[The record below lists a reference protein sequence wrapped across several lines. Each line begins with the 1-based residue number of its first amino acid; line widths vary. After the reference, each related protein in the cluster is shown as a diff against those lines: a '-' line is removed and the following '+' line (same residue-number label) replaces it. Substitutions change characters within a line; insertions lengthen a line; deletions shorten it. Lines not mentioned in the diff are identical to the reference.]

1 MLTPGSGGGGCSLLQ
16 WGQRQAW
23 SVSPGSQAPLSGW
36 PLGQPRGR
44 GVWVARSCHRAG
56 PPARAALPR
65 SVLRKMI
72 SDLPSA
78 PCWHRW
84 SLLCPE
90 SCLCGLDGRAWLRQG
105 RLGSRGLRGPVG
117 VPLTRTGA
125 STALPQVPPGF
136 RLHFTV
142 PGAARPPRHL
152 RAAVTFA
159 WGSGLGALAGAL
171 SRPSA
176 ASPSG
181 FAGPDCRGAGPPLT
195 QAGSRP
201 TGQGRWAPPVP
212 ALRRRRLGLSL
223 RTGGPGRQVPGGT
236 AGLLRGWR
244 RLPRPTDPHARRRWS
259 SG

>member
-1 MLTPGSGGGGCSLLQ
+1 M
-16 WGQRQAW
+16 
-23 SVSPGSQAPLSGW
+23 
-36 PLGQPRGR
+36 GQPRGR

-201 TGQGRWAPPVP
+201 AGQGRWAPPVP